1 MVSCL
6 YFPLFFFIFSVG
18 FFRDKVSLYF
28 PLFKEITVNYICI
41 CESLRI
47 HIQKPEGGF
56 RSSGAGIIGSCKL
69 LDMPGTEVLSSQRAV
84 ALLIT
89 EPPLQPGLIL
99 FNIYYNTHLYYIYF
113 PMCVKVKA

>member
-56 RSSGAGIIGSCKL
+56 RSSGAGIIGSFKL
-69 LDMPGTEVLSSQRAV
+69 LYMGVGNRTCVQCCWVYRFASNSGKSLVISYEL
-84 ALLIT
+84 
-89 EPPLQPGLIL
+89 
-99 FNIYYNTHLYYIYF
+99 NI
-113 PMCVKVKA
+113 